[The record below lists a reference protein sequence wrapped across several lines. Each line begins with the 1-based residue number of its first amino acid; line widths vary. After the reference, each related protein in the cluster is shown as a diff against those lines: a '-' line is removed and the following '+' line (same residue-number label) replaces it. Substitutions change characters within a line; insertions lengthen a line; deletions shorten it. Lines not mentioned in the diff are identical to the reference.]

1 MYVKQVIP
9 GNVEIKLVLVSCYGR
24 GIGCIEGSIP
34 VTNTN
39 VYLYPYSLYLQEYL
53 DMEKQ
58 LKADIKRNHEYQA
71 VRIILDPKFSQLS
84 LATKTDEYGRYGFKN
99 VKPGKYYVL
108 SENVTGHRTVLAHF
122 YDDYGYDHPR
132 QIDSPADL
140 EFNKILN
147 ITQSD
152 GVYKFESRMN
162 IPNYL
167 VKSANNDSIC
177 EILAAIIS
185 TNGIFVMEDK
195 AVVLN
200 FKDEDAAGKVVYL
213 LAKIGII
220 ANCDPRFEY
229 KRGKYF
235 VS

>member
-1 MYVKQVIP
+1 MNKIMNITVVLCALFGTTACAALNGDSVDRADRKANALMP
-9 GNVEIKLVLVSCYGR
+9 RTPKTPFNEALAKAALATGNVEIKSVLVSCYGR

-39 VYLYPYSLYLQEYL
+39 VYLYPYSPYLQEYL

-162 IPNYL
+162 IL
-167 VKSANNDSIC
+167 KI
-177 EILAAIIS
+177 
-185 TNGIFVMEDK
+185 NG
-195 AVVLN
+195 L
-200 FKDEDAAGKVVYL
+200 
-213 LAKIGII
+213 
-220 ANCDPRFEY
+220 R
-229 KRGKYF
+229 
-235 VS
+235 

>member
-1 MYVKQVIP
+1 MYVH
-9 GNVEIKLVLVSCYGR
+9 Y
-24 GIGCIEGSIP
+24 SIFSE
-34 VTNTN
+34 NTVN
-39 VYLYPYSLYLQEYL
+39 NALIFY
-53 DMEKQ
+53 
-58 LKADIKRNHEYQA
+58 
-71 VRIILDPKFSQLS
+71 ILDPKFSQLS

-162 IPNYL
+162 IL
-167 VKSANNDSIC
+167 QI
-177 EILAAIIS
+177 
-185 TNGIFVMEDK
+185 NG
-195 AVVLN
+195 L
-200 FKDEDAAGKVVYL
+200 
-213 LAKIGII
+213 
-220 ANCDPRFEY
+220 R
-229 KRGKYF
+229 
-235 VS
+235 